1 MTKRK
6 CIAYLGAIMMVVVL
20 HVCAYPQKK
29 TSDSALISQLLNEI
43 QGLQNVETSNDF
55 YAGSFPTYRHFA
67 GFPPNTKPDYGI
79 FYTGT
84 TCFTLQTIS
93 EYLSPAQQNI
103 SNTILQNAEK
113 AYPYFQN
120 KDGKPIYFFWP
131 TGKAIMPNTW
141 LVKNMTSLISTAEDS
156 DDTVIILMSMFQR
169 NDSIN
174 RLAKAIIDSFANTN
188 HRNNKSTYKKYS
200 NVAAYNTYLGRNMH
214 SDFDLCVHANVLYF
228 TYANNIPLSK
238 NDTAT
243 IELIASILK
252 NNEHI
257 SDGAYVAPYYVRRP
271 VILYHLARLIGT
283 FNIPQLN
290 GFKDTLIRQIKDE
303 LEYTK
308 IPMDRVILHTS
319 LLRLGEKTDS
329 LEVQNIND
337 ITRQDDRFVFYQA
350 RAGSQMKRPL
360 KRMFLNSGMLN
371 YYFYCTAYNKA
382 LLLEYLCLRGGK
394 MVNGQ

>member
-1 MTKRK
+1 MIQRKYLTRFVAVLAMLLLYACVYSQKRTNDS
-6 CIAYLGAIMMVVVL
+6 VL
-20 HVCAYPQKK
+20 I
-29 TSDSALISQLLNEI
+29 TQLLSEI
-43 QGLQNVETSNDF
+43 QGMQSTETSNDF
-55 YAGSFPTYRHFA
+55 YTGSFPTYRHFA

-93 EYLSPAQQNI
+93 KYLSSTQQQI
-103 SNTILQNAEK
+103 ATTILQNAEK

-131 TGKAIMPNTW
+131 TGKQIMPNTW
-141 LVKNMTSLISTAEDS
+141 LVKNMTSLISTAEDA
-156 DDTVIILMSMFQR
+156 DDTVIILMSMLQQ

-188 HRNNKSTYKKYS
+188 LRSNKSTYKKYS
-200 NVAAYNTYLGRNMH
+200 DVAAYNTYLGKNMH

-228 TYANNIPLSK
+228 TYANNIPLTK
-238 NDTAT
+238 YDTAT

-271 VILYHLARLIGT
+271 VILYHLARLIGA
-283 FNIPQLN
+283 FNIPQLSTY
-290 GFKDTLIRQIKDE
+290 KDTLIQQIKDE
-303 LEYTK
+303 LEYCE
-308 IPMDRVILHTS
+308 IPMDKVILHTS

-329 LEVQNIND
+329 LDIQNIND
-337 ITRQDDRFVFYQA
+337 ITRQDDKFIFYQA
-350 RAGSQMKRPL
+350 RAGSQMKRPF
-360 KRMFLNSGMLN
+360 KRMFLNNGMLN

-382 LLLEYLCLRGGK
+382 LLLEYLCLRGK
-394 MVNGQ
+394 